1 MLLVV
6 TENELCFDSVR
17 ANLETRFI
25 GRNIIYYSSLPSTM
39 DAARRAIDQGVP
51 EGTVIVASEQ
61 TAGRGRLKRR
71 WLSPSG
77 CLAVSI
83 VLSPGK
89 QLTPVLVM
97 ASALAVLDTVEKFIM
112 RPAEIKWPN
121 DVLVSGKKISGIL
134 IETAFKEGEPPHTII
149 GIGMNIN
156 IDVFG
161 TGIAASATS
170 LSAETGTH
178 FSISRVLAE
187 LLNRMEC
194 RYESLLYGDPIFET
208 WKQKLSTLGKSVT
221 VQAGETVVQGTVVDV
236 SSDGAIVLK
245 LPSGGY
251 QRVFA
256 GDVIVPDMDY
266 PGANFSRP
274 GF

>member
-17 ANLETRFI
+17 PNLETRFI

-121 DVLVSGKKISGIL
+121 DVLASGKKISGIL

-156 IDVFG
+156 IDMFD

-170 LSAETGTH
+170 LSAEAGTH

-194 RYESLLYGDPIFET
+194 RHESLLYGDPIFET

-245 LPSGGY
+245 LPSGGS